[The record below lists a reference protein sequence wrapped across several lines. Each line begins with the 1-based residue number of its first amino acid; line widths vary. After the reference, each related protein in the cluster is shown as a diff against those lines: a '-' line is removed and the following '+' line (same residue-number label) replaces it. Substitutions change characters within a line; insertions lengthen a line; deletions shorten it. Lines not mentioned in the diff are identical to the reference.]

1 MRRAFVFTLILAAAA
16 ESPAQETPAPVDF
29 YGRVQPLL
37 AIHCYKCHG
46 TEVQKGGL
54 RLDQRERALKGGESG
69 NPGPAELARR
79 VASKDTDEQMPP
91 KGPRLSAAEVQVL
104 QRWAAAGAPWPDR
117 DDYWAFQPP
126 KEQVPPTVKH
136 PERVLNPIDQ
146 FLEARLER
154 EGTKV
159 APPADRRS
167 LLRRVYADL
176 VGVPPT
182 PEEADAFLRDS
193 APDAYE
199 KLIDRLLAD
208 SRYGER
214 WARHWLDLVRYADP
228 LTELEVFRLTSPD
241 YSSTLTAYYNRGI
254 AYYHKGDNDQAIA
267 DYTLAITLNP
277 KYSLAYNNRGLVY
290 HAQGDNDQ
298 ALAEKGKD
306 GQIPPLELQN
316 KRHRIAHRRDAL

>member
-1 MRRAFVFTLILAAAA
+1 MKRAFAVVLILAAGTA
-16 ESPAQETPAPVDF
+16 SPAQETPAPVDF

-46 TEVQKGGL
+46 PDVQKGGL

-69 NPGPAELARR
+69 QPGPAELARR

-91 KGPRLSAAEVQVL
+91 KGPRLSPAHVQVL
-104 QRWAAAGAPWPDR
+104 QPWADAGAPWPAR

-146 FLEARLER
+146 FIEARLER

-159 APPADRRS
+159 APPADRRT

-199 KLIDRLLAD
+199 RLIDRLLAD
-208 SRYGER
+208 PRYGER
-214 WARHWLDLVRYADP
+214 WARHWLDLVRYSESDGYEDDKVRPHAWRYRDYAIRAFNADKP
-228 LTELEVFRLTSPD
+228 YDRFLQEQIAGDELFPGDPD
-241 YSSTLTAYYNRGI
+241 A
-254 AYYHKGDNDQAIA
+254 
-267 DYTLAITLNP
+267 
-277 KYSLAYNNRGLVY
+277 
-290 HAQGDNDQ
+290 
-298 ALAEKGKD
+298 
-306 GQIPPLELQN
+306 
-316 KRHRIAHRRDAL
+316 